1 MFFKMFLMH
10 KRRLDRTPFRQRI
23 VNMPD
28 IISEGLEFIINFIIY
43 PGNTDMEV
51 KFIYIDFLEK
61 PGKFLPKAIIK
72 K

>member
-1 MFFKMFLMH
+1 
-10 KRRLDRTPFRQRI
+10 
-23 VNMPD
+23 MPD